1 MPATKEIEIM
11 ANIKK
16 DKKTTPKDL
25 KLDFKLRISLVDMVN
40 EAKIQNCVRKIIA
53 NTNSGVTAKNLINPG
68 ACAYPT
74 PIKTFLKEILPVP
87 LSGKILTPIT

>member
-25 KLDFKLRISLVDMVN
+25 KLDFKLRVSLVDIVN

-53 NTNSGVTAKNLINPG
+53 HTKSGVTAKKLINPG
-68 ACAYPT
+68 ACA
-74 PIKTFLKEILPVP
+74 
-87 LSGKILTPIT
+87 